1 MKKQLFGTCSLW
13 ATCVFLLSVVVSCTV
28 DERYDQSSSL
38 DATIGVGK
46 GLSFPVGSTPK
57 FFISELIDTAEIDV
71 LTIDEAG
78 NIVISN
84 GGNFAS
90 ESFKIDDITL
100 NFSDAEDYRFYDF
113 KVKAQSDVP
122 EIPGVDIK
130 IPYIVYDTI
139 NTETELKLNQD
150 DLPEE
155 VSRLSKLTFKEPVPI
170 VFSVEMSSKLATSQN
185 LLRTVKKFRFEGND
199 LDAAEDDYSQ
209 KFFEVDLPDCL
220 VLNEELMDSGLLYKD
235 GILMLNG
242 NAKYNS
248 TKDAIC
254 YRAVFYLDSL
264 DLTKTEKGYVEVVDG
279 KIDITEMV
287 KVEGM
292 IISDPVEFDAKDI
305 TSVNSVDVK
314 SVLTIGEMKLA
325 TVEGCF
331 NPKIEPVSEVVNL
344 NLGSE
349 LDFLKNAYIDITDPR
364 LALTFNNGTGLNILA
379 NASLAA
385 YNEYFDEL
393 ENTRVD
399 INIAAQANAV
409 TQILI
414 DRYGRQVPG
423 WTNCVAPNLN
433 ELIKVI
439 PDNVGVDLNIC
450 LDSTKFSR
458 IALGEEMEIGGSYE
472 LQVPLAFDS
481 LGITYTY
488 SMTDVFGSNSVEE
501 SEGSDGLEG
510 NEKPDEPNDSE
521 GQDEYD
527 NMYGNGEYDDEYSDS
542 YYGSYDDYYGDQYD
556 ESYNDPTINE
566 SEDGDNEMLEVVK
579 EIRGVSLSFTVLNT
593 IPVGLK
599 PEIFIYDEDGNPV
612 DALLSIEGEI
622 KRGNE
627 VLMDG
632 VIGEPVASEI
642 KVKISSSNA
651 LLNDIYKI
659 DIKLVGTG
667 KGAINANEYIQ
678 LTGIALNV
686 DDYIVLDLN

>member
-13 ATCVFLLSVVVSCTV
+13 ATCVFLLSVAVSCTV
-28 DERYDQSSSL
+28 DERYGQSSNL

-46 GLSFPVGSTPK
+46 GLSFPFGSTPK
-57 FFISELIDTAEIDV
+57 FFISELLDTAEVDV

-78 NIVISN
+78 NIIISN
-84 GGNFAS
+84 GGSFTS
-90 ESFKIDDITL
+90 EKFKIDDITL
-100 NFSDAEDYRFYDF
+100 SLTNAEDYRFYDF
-113 KVKAQSDVP
+113 KVEAQSDVP
-122 EIPGVDIK
+122 EIPGVDVK

-139 NTETELKLNQD
+139 NTEIELNINQD
-150 DLPEE
+150 DLPKE
-155 VSRLSKLTFKEPVPI
+155 VTRLAKITFKKPVPV
-170 VFSVEMSSKLATSQN
+170 VFSLEMSSKLQTSQN
-185 LLRTVKKFRFEGND
+185 LLKTVDKFRFEGND

-220 VLNEELMDSGLLYKD
+220 VLNEGLMNDELFYNKD
-235 GILMLNG
+235 GELVLNG
-242 NAKYNS
+242 VARYN
-248 TKDAIC
+248 TAKDAIC
-254 YRAVFYLDSL
+254 YETCFYLDSL
-264 DLTKTEKGYVEVVDG
+264 DLTRTEEGYVEIVDG
-279 KIDITEMV
+279 KIDISEMV
-287 KVEGM
+287 RLRGM

-305 TSVNSVDVK
+305 TSVNSIDVK
-314 SVLTIGEMKLA
+314 STLSIGEMQLA
-325 TVEGCF
+325 AVEGCF
-331 NPKIEPVSEVVNL
+331 EPGIEPVSEYVNL

-349 LDFLKNAYIDITDPR
+349 LEFLKNAYIDITDPR
-364 LALTFNNGTGLNILA
+364 LALTFNNGTGVNILA
-379 NASLAA
+379 DASLVA

-488 SMTDVFGSNSVEE
+488 SMTDVFGSNS
-501 SEGSDGLEG
+501 
-510 NEKPDEPNDSE
+510 
-521 GQDEYD
+521 
-527 NMYGNGEYDDEYSDS
+527 DDDK
-542 YYGSYDDYYGDQYD
+542 YD
-556 ESYNDPTINE
+556 ESNGTHGDE
-566 SEDGDNEMLEVVK
+566 AEEDDNEMLEVVK

-632 VIGEPVASEI
+632 VIGEPVASDI

>member
-13 ATCVFLLSVVVSCTV
+13 ATCVFLLSVAVSCTV
-28 DERYDQSSSL
+28 DERYGQSSNL

-46 GLSFPVGSTPK
+46 GLSFPFGSTPK
-57 FFISELIDTAEIDV
+57 FFISELLDTAEVDV

-78 NIVISN
+78 NIIISN
-84 GGNFAS
+84 GGSFTS
-90 ESFKIDDITL
+90 EKFKIDDITL
-100 NFSDAEDYRFYDF
+100 SLTNAEDYRFYDF
-113 KVKAQSDVP
+113 KVEAQSDVP
-122 EIPGVDIK
+122 EIPGVDVK

-139 NTETELKLNQD
+139 NTEIELNINQD
-150 DLPEE
+150 DLPKE
-155 VSRLSKLTFKEPVPI
+155 VTRLAKITFKKPVPV
-170 VFSVEMSSKLATSQN
+170 VFSLEMSSKLQTSQN
-185 LLRTVKKFRFEGND
+185 LLKTVDKFKFEGND

-220 VLNEELMDSGLLYKD
+220 VLNEGLMNDELFYNKD
-235 GILMLNG
+235 GELVLNG
-242 NAKYNS
+242 VARYN
-248 TKDAIC
+248 TAKDAIC
-254 YRAVFYLDSL
+254 YETCFYLDSL
-264 DLTKTEKGYVEVVDG
+264 DLTRTEEGYVEIVDG
-279 KIDITEMV
+279 KIDISEMV
-287 KVEGM
+287 RLRGM

-305 TSVNSVDVK
+305 TSVNSIDLK
-314 SVLTIGEMKLA
+314 STLSIGEMQLA
-325 TVEGCF
+325 AVEGCF
-331 NPKIEPVSEVVNL
+331 EPGIEPVSEYVNL

-349 LDFLKNAYIDITDPR
+349 LEFLKNAYIDITDPR
-364 LALTFNNGTGLNILA
+364 LALTFNNGTGVNILA
-379 NASLAA
+379 DASLVA

-521 GQDEYD
+521 GQDGYGDAYENGGYD
-527 NMYGNGEYDDEYSDS
+527 AAYSDS
-542 YYGSYDDYYGDQYD
+542 YYDSNDGYYDDKYD
-556 ESYNDPTINE
+556 ESNGTHGDE
-566 SEDGDNEMLEVVK
+566 AEEDDNEMLEVVK

-632 VIGEPVASEI
+632 VIGEPVASDI
-642 KVKISSSNA
+642 KVKISSSSA
-651 LLNDIYKI
+651 LLNDLYRI

-678 LTGIALNV
+678 LTGIALNI

>member
-13 ATCVFLLSVVVSCTV
+13 ATCVFLLSVAVSCTV
-28 DERYDQSSSL
+28 DERYGQSSNL

-46 GLSFPVGSTPK
+46 GLSFPFGSTPK
-57 FFISELIDTAEIDV
+57 FFISELLDTAEVDV

-78 NIVISN
+78 NIIISN
-84 GGNFAS
+84 GGSFTS
-90 ESFKIDDITL
+90 EKFKIDDITL
-100 NFSDAEDYRFYDF
+100 SLTNAEDYRFYDF
-113 KVKAQSDVP
+113 KVEAQSDVP
-122 EIPGVDIK
+122 EIPGVDVK

-139 NTETELKLNQD
+139 NTEIELNINQD
-150 DLPEE
+150 DLPKE
-155 VSRLSKLTFKEPVPI
+155 VTRLAKITFKKPVPV
-170 VFSVEMSSKLATSQN
+170 VFSLEMSSKLQTSQN
-185 LLRTVKKFRFEGND
+185 LLKTVDKFRFEGND

-220 VLNEELMDSGLLYKD
+220 VLNEGLMNDELFYNKD
-235 GILMLNG
+235 GELVLNG
-242 NAKYNS
+242 VARYN
-248 TKDAIC
+248 TAKDAIC
-254 YRAVFYLDSL
+254 YETCFYLDSL
-264 DLTKTEKGYVEVVDG
+264 DLTRTEEGYVEIVDG
-279 KIDITEMV
+279 KIDISEMV
-287 KVEGM
+287 RLRGM

-305 TSVNSVDVK
+305 TSVNSIDVK
-314 SVLTIGEMKLA
+314 STLSIGEMQLA
-325 TVEGCF
+325 AVEGCF
-331 NPKIEPVSEVVNL
+331 EPGIEPVSEYVNL

-349 LDFLKNAYIDITDPR
+349 LEFLKNAYIDITDPR
-364 LALTFNNGTGLNILA
+364 LALTFNNGTGVNILA
-379 NASLAA
+379 DASLVA

-488 SMTDVFGSNSVEE
+488 SMTDVFGSNS
-501 SEGSDGLEG
+501 
-510 NEKPDEPNDSE
+510 
-521 GQDEYD
+521 
-527 NMYGNGEYDDEYSDS
+527 DDDK
-542 YYGSYDDYYGDQYD
+542 YD
-556 ESYNDPTINE
+556 ESNGTHGDE
-566 SEDGDNEMLEVVK
+566 AEEDDNEMLEVVK

-642 KVKISSSNA
+642 KVEISSTNA
-651 LLNDIYKI
+651 LLKDLYRI
-659 DIKLVGTG
+659 DIKLEGTG